1 MFSIYAE
8 KLNLDLKTAI
18 KIATPFG
25 GGMARLGETCG
36 AVSGALM
43 AIGLKHGNMHQV
55 LLQEIRIGQSNQKV

>member
-8 KLNLDLKTAI
+8 KLNLDLKTAM
-18 KIATPFG
+18 KIAAPFG
-25 GGMARLGETCG
+25 VVMARLGETCG

-55 LLQEIRIGQSNQKV
+55 LLQEIRIEQSNQKV